1 MPLPFRPEGLCMSWT
16 DERVELLRKLW
27 GEGLSASQCAL
38 QLGKPWMT
46 RNAVIGKVTRLGL
59 PGRKVAVRRPANDR
73 WNTEDRRMERGDTP
87 FKQAVK
93 AIKPNWR
100 AEPLP
105 DVPATDI
112 AQVALAELQEHHC
125 RWPIGD
131 PKHAN
136 FGFCGCKKV
145 PGLPYCNAHARRA
158 YTPIE
163 AHKPKGQF
171 FGPVGNVIKAEA
183 AKHGNV
189 KEFAES

>member
-1 MPLPFRPEGLCMSWT
+1 MEYIGWT
-16 DERVELLRKLW
+16 DDRIEKLRKLW
-27 GEGLSASQCAL
+27 ADGLSASECARHI
-38 QLGKPWMT
+38 GGGFS

-59 PGRKVAVRRPANDR
+59 PGRKVKVRRPANDR
-73 WNTEDRRMERGDTP
+73 WNTEDRRMERGDRP
-87 FKQAVK
+87 YKQAIKVVK
-93 AIKPNWR
+93 PKPDWR
-100 AEPLP
+100 AESLP
-105 DVPATDI
+105 DTPTTDI
-112 AQVALAELQEHHC
+112 ARVAFADLDADHC

-131 PKHAN
+131 PKQHG
-136 FGFCGCKKV
+136 FGYCGCKKV
-145 PGLPYCNAHARRA
+145 EGLPYCNAHARRA